1 MTRRNPE
8 LRARMRR
15 AGALAISGTVLGAGA
30 LSAMAVSPA
39 SASDRAPALILA
51 DTNRDGVVDDADAE
65 GRGSWT
71 KERGAFF
78 LPNLDDDLSDC
89 PTVGPGGVQLTD
101 VQLASCN
108 DAADAVVNGDSDVL
122 DLVRVQVQPVDTSK
136 VTSVRVELRGVG
148 ASKVNVFVKNGDGA
162 SAEDWTPL
170 PANGVLPADRIGAGV
185 ELGVEGKDII
195 RDESWDGT
203 VTLQVVHRNGARQ
216 VATDRVE
223 LRAAPLLFATDRMPI
238 ETLYMADNTTSVYEG
253 QEVAEPPAST
263 IRAQGNAEALTRDFL
278 AGMERMG
285 ADVKLE
291 KLPSLQG
298 ARGGG
303 DGTDIWTQDIMEPGL
318 MSVPSPDGEQQMRV
332 FVRAPVRDGRD
343 NSGVNPFRQTGR
355 VVFTELRGPDVAG
368 IQHFD
373 PAYVPPTIPGMSYD
387 SRGSTGNYGTI
398 PAYEHDGKSYPLGRK
413 IVGAVPG
420 TVYTADPAFNTMLE
434 LQGFQDPIN
443 VDTSWL
449 SVGHM
454 DEFMSVIPADNERG
468 WAVVVADPVLA
479 LGLLQELVD
488 AGRGDEQLYASYGL
502 VPAAGSTAPD
512 LTVAQAVTD
521 KQILSGVKIGH
532 AGVNRGIKVLKK
544 EIGLTEADFIRV
556 PVLYR
561 DNGYGRVGVQI
572 PNAAN
577 LIGTGHDVVFIP
589 TQHVPAVDGKDLFQT
604 VIEERFAEVGTEI
617 QWAEDYFYTN
627 RGGQIHCV
635 TNALRDTTYGD
646 AWWSEGDLGNDGE
659 QPEKTTEFSI
669 ISQPSVSGTLKA
681 GHTITVHQGALA
693 PTPTSVS
700 YQWYVGSTPI
710 PGATSRTLKLKAAW
724 KGKEIRVAIVSSKEG
739 VAPLSTIT
747 SVGDLPRSFAQTKRP
762 AVTGA
767 AKIGRVLTARPGSFS
782 PKPSSVGYR
791 WFVGDKAVSNKARL
805 EVAHSWV
812 GKKVKVV
819 VTAKRD
825 GFSTHKT
832 TVTVGKVRR

>member
-8 LRARMRR
+8 LRTRMRR
-15 AGALAISGTVLGAGA
+15 AGAVVISGTVLGAGV
-30 LSAMAVSPA
+30 LSAMAIAPA
-39 SASDRAPALILA
+39 SASPGTSALILA
-51 DTNRDGVVDDADAE
+51 DTNRDGVVDSADAE
-65 GRGSWT
+65 GRGTWT

-78 LPNLDDDLSDC
+78 LPNLDDDLDEC

-108 DAADAVVNGDSDVL
+108 DAADAIVNGDADVL
-122 DLVRVQVQPVDTSK
+122 DLVRVQVLPVDTGK

-148 ASKVNVFVKNGDGA
+148 ASKVNVFVKNGDGS

-253 QEVAEPPAST
+253 QEVGEPPAAT

-278 AGMERMG
+278 AGMERIG

-318 MSVPSPDGEQQMRV
+318 MSVPSPDGEHQMRV

-373 PAYVPPTIPGMSYD
+373 PAYVPPSIPGMSYD
-387 SRGSTGNYGTI
+387 SRGSTGNYGTV
-398 PAYEHDGKSYPLGRK
+398 PAYEHEGKSYPLGRK

-479 LGLLQELVD
+479 LDLLKELVD
-488 AGRGDEQLYASYGL
+488 AGRGDEQLYTSYGL

-521 KQILSGVKIGH
+521 TQILSGVKIGH

-544 EIGLTEADFIRV
+544 EIGLTEDDFIRV

-561 DNGYGRVGVQI
+561 DNGHGRVGVQI

-589 TQHVPAVDGKDLFQT
+589 TQHVPAVDGKDLFQS

-646 AWWSEGDLGNDGE
+646 AWWSEGAVADGE
-659 QPEKTTEFSI
+659 PGDPEFAI
-669 ISQPSVSGTLKA
+669 IAQPSVSGTLKA
-681 GHTITVHQGALA
+681 GRSITVHPGTLS
-693 PTPTSVS
+693 PTPTTVG
-700 YQWYVGSTPI
+700 YQWYVGSKPI

-724 KGKEIRVAIVSSKEG
+724 AGKEIRVAIVSSKEG
-739 VAPLSTIT
+739 VASLSTIT
-747 SVGDLPRSFAQTKRP
+747 SVGDLPRSFAVTKRP
-762 AVTGA
+762 SVTGA
-767 AKIGRVLTARPGSFS
+767 AKVGRVLTARPGSL
-782 PKPSSVGYR
+782 KPAATTVGYR
-791 WFVGDKAVSNKARL
+791 WFVGDTAVSGKARL
-805 EVAHSWV
+805 KVAKRWV
-812 GKKVKVV
+812 GKKVTVV

-825 GFSTHKT
+825 GFATHKT

>member
-8 LRARMRR
+8 LRMRMRR
-15 AGALAISGTVLGAGA
+15 VGAVVISGTVLGTGA
-30 LSAMAVSPA
+30 LSAMAIAPA
-39 SASDRAPALILA
+39 SASGSKPALILA
-51 DTNRDGVVDDADAE
+51 DTNRDGVVDGADAD
-65 GRGSWT
+65 GRGTWT

-78 LPNLDDDLSDC
+78 LPNLDDDLDNC

-108 DAADAVVNGDSDVL
+108 DAADSVVNGDSDVL

-136 VTSVRVELRGVG
+136 VSSVRVELRGVG
-148 ASKVNVFVKNGDGA
+148 ASKVNVFINNGDGT
-162 SAEDWTPL
+162 SAKDWTPL

-203 VTLQVVHRNGARQ
+203 VILQVVHRNGAQQ

-253 QEVAEPPAST
+253 QEVATPPAAT

-278 AGMERMG
+278 SGMERIG

-318 MSVPSPDGEQQMRV
+318 MSVPSPDGEHQMRV

-373 PAYVPPTIPGMSYD
+373 PAYVPPTIAGMSYD
-387 SRGSTGNYGTI
+387 SRGSTGNYGTV
-398 PAYEHDGKSYPLGRK
+398 PAYEHKGKSYPLGRK

-468 WAVVVADPVLA
+468 WAVVIADPVLA
-479 LGLLQELVD
+479 LELLQELVD
-488 AGRGDEQLYASYGL
+488 AGRGDEQLYTSYGL
-502 VPAAGSTAPD
+502 VPAAGSVAPD
-512 LTVAQAVTD
+512 MTVAQAVTD
-521 KQILSGVKIGH
+521 EQILSGVKIGH
-532 AGVNRGIKVLKK
+532 AGVNRGMKVLRE
-544 EIGLTEADFIRV
+544 EIGLTEDDFIRV

-646 AWWSEGDLGNDGE
+646 AWWSEGDVDGE
-659 QPEKTTEFSI
+659 QPGTAPEFSI
-669 ISQPSVSGTLKA
+669 ISQPSVSGSLKV
-681 GHTITVHQGALA
+681 GGTITVHQGALS
-693 PTPTSVS
+693 PTPTTVA
-700 YQWYVGSTPI
+700 YQWYVGTKPI
-710 PGATSRTLKLKAAW
+710 PGATSQTLKLKAAW
-724 KGKEIRVAIVSSKEG
+724 AGKEIRVSIVSSKEG
-739 VAPLSTIT
+739 VASLSTIT
-747 SVGDLPRSFAQTKRP
+747 SVGDLPRSFTQVKRP
-762 AVTGA
+762 SVAGA
-767 AKIGRVLTARPGSFS
+767 AKVGKVLTVRPGSVS
-782 PKPSSVGYR
+782 PAAATVAYR
-791 WFVGDKAVSNKARL
+791 WFVGDKAVSRKARVK
-805 EVAHSWV
+805 VAKGWA
-812 GKKVKVV
+812 GKKLTVV
-819 VTAKRD
+819 VTAKRP
-825 GFSTHKT
+825 GFAPHKT